1 MPAAPP
7 TEATEEDPI
16 GILFGGLGFGTAL
29 GTALQGLVTW
39 LVRTLQTGQPAS
51 ASPDLAGAPAM
62 VLLVGTMGAAVI
74 AALATWRVLAPLRN
88 PWRQGMLSI
97 VVAFGSFVV
106 SLLAIPLD
114 RAFGRAGL
122 AVLILGAGLAAFLTW
137 RRLRPA

>member
-1 MPAAPP
+1 MPATPP
-7 TEATEEDPI
+7 QSPDDQDPI

-29 GTALQGLVTW
+29 GTALQGTVTW
-39 LVRTLQTGQPAS
+39 LVRTLQAGEPAG
-51 ASPDLAGAPAM
+51 AVPDLAGAPAM
-62 VLLVGTMGAAVI
+62 VLLFGTMGAAVI

-122 AVLILGAGLAAFLTW
+122 AV
-137 RRLRPA
+137 